1 MKPSD
6 VIIRKSSNRF
16 KGDASGSLLKIFDKS
31 STKNCHFA
39 SSPLCMCILC
49 ISIYICVCSYVY
61 FQMFTWVDPSFT
73 CAHMCTFPYAIYIHM
88 SACACT
94 CTCTYL
100 QKKIPKRFSKLQKL
114 HLCYFLDSLLTLGLL
129 WAFKEKVFV
138 CFFQQQHQDSGCAWL
153 RFGQYGKTYF
163 FLPCHSNLLFGR
175 NF

>member
-138 CFFQQQHQDSGCAWL
+138 CFFSNNSIRTLVVHGCVLASTVKL
-153 RFGQYGKTYF
+153 IL
-163 FLPCHSNLLFGR
+163 LPCHSNLLFGR

>member
-73 CAHMCTFPYAIYIHM
+73 CAHMCTFPHLHTYVCMRLHMHMYIF
-88 SACACT
+88 T
-94 CTCTYL
+94 
-100 QKKIPKRFSKLQKL
+100 KKISKRFSKLQKL

-153 RFGQYGKTYF
+153 SFGQYSKTYSF
-163 FLPCHSNLLFGR
+163 ALPLKSWLLFGR